1 MVLPRTSA
9 KKSLRMEEVKRYDII
24 QACLDRL
31 KKKKGKVN
39 YVEIG
44 VQTGLCFFKIK
55 ADKKVAVDP
64 NFIIKRTKKIR
75 AYIKNLS
82 NFNNEFFELTS
93 DEFFAQKSDYIRSIG
108 GIDLIFIDGLHQHD
122 QVVIDIE
129 NSLTLLNTGGI
140 ILLHD
145 CNPVSEAASTPGYS
159 PAEISKNPPKGW
171 TGEWNG
177 DVWKAL
183 VELRVRRL
191 DLNITVFNC
200 DYGIG
205 YITRGLSTKALPYS
219 IEEVRNMHYSNL
231 EKYRVELLNLKETN
245 ELFSYYSAI

>member
-1 MVLPRTSA
+1 MVWPRTLA

-55 ADKKVAVDP
+55 ADKKIAVDP
-64 NFIIKRTKKIR
+64 NFIIKPTKKIR
-75 AYIKNLS
+75 AYLKNLS

-93 DEFFAQKSDYIRSIG
+93 DAFFAEKSNYIRAIG
-108 GIDLIFIDGLHQHD
+108 GIDVIFIDGLHRHD

-129 NSLTLLNTGGI
+129 NSLSFLNPGGI

-145 CNPVSEAASTPGYS
+145 CNPVSEAAATPGYS
-159 PAEISKNPPKGW
+159 PGEIMKNPPKGW

-183 VELRVRRL
+183 VELRSTRSDL
-191 DLNITVFNC
+191 DIAVFNC

-205 YITRGLSTKALPYS
+205 YITEGSPKAMLSYTVDEVGKMDYS
-219 IEEVRNMHYSNL
+219 DL
-231 EKYRVELLNLKETN
+231 EKNRTELLNLKEPS
-245 ELFSYYSAI
+245 ELGSYYNAI